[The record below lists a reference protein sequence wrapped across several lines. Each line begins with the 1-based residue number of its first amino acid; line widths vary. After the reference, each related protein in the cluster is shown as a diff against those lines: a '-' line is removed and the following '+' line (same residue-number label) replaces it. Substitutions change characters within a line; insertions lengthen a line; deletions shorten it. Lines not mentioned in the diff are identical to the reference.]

1 MSIVFSIRALVV
13 EGQLAGVR
21 AGDPR
26 EVVRAHLGPPDEQV
40 ASTSEESEIWRYG
53 NFEISFE
60 DEVVY
65 QLRHHAL
72 GKLEAG
78 PGRELDAW
86 ILGGAAAPDWDAV
99 VARLVAEELPFVTG
113 REWERRILQVR
124 GGARLLFDRDE
135 DTGIEL
141 WRAIEVSA
149 YARRYTPD
157 LAPPTGPTLDRFL
170 LIRRLS
176 AYTSADVLLGVFTT
190 AALADAARAAYL
202 ARYAADP
209 TSDPWH
215 EQAYKDDGL
224 VAKDLE
230 VRCFS
235 GPAEATEV
243 VVVSDY
249 AEGFGQIGRRFDS
262 LHESMVAAE
271 ARIAALNDV
280 EDMFPH
286 YALPQLARLDALL
299 SDAEKD
305 QPDYRDY
312 SDSEEPDPGLTDAPA
327 GDAVGDTPESDQ

>member
-26 EVVRAHLGPPDEQV
+26 EAVHARLGPPDEQV

-72 GKLEAG
+72 GDLEAG
-78 PGRELDAW
+78 PGRELEAW
-86 ILGGAAAPDWDAV
+86 ILGGPAAPDRDAV
-99 VARLVAEELPFVTG
+99 VARLVAEEVPFVTG
-113 REWERRILQVR
+113 HGWDHRRILQVR

-135 DTGIEL
+135 NTGGEL
-141 WRAIEVSA
+141 WRAIETSA
-149 YARRYTPD
+149 HARGFTPD

-170 LIRRLS
+170 LIRRMS
-176 AYTSADVLLGVFTT
+176 AYTSAHVLLGVFTT
-190 AALADAARAAYL
+190 ASLADAARAAYL
-202 ARYAADP
+202 ARYTADP
-209 TSDPWH
+209 ASDPWH

-249 AEGFGQIGRRFDS
+249 SEGFGQIVRRFDS
-262 LHESMVAAE
+262 LHESMAAAE
-271 ARIAALNDV
+271 VRIAALNDV
-280 EDMFPH
+280 EDIFPH

-312 SDSEEPDPGLTDAPA
+312 SDSEEPET
-327 GDAVGDTPESDQ
+327 

>member
-1 MSIVFSIRALVV
+1 MSIMFSIRALVV

-26 EVVRAHLGPPDEQV
+26 EAVHARLGPPDEQL
-40 ASTSEESEIWRYG
+40 AGAEEYEEIGRYG
-53 NFEISFE
+53 NFEILFS
-60 DEVVY
+60 DETAST
-65 QLRHHAL
+65 LSHHDL
-72 GKLEAG
+72 GNLQAG

-86 ILGGAAAPDWDAV
+86 ILGGPAALDRETVA
-99 VARLVAEELPFVTG
+99 ARLVAEQVPFATG
-113 REWERRILQVR
+113 RDRDDRRVLKVR

-135 DTGIEL
+135 DTGLEL
-141 WRAIEVSA
+141 WRAIEA
-149 YARRYTPD
+149 DRYANGFTPD

-170 LIRRLS
+170 LIRRMS
-176 AYTSADVLLGVFTT
+176 AYTSAHVLLGVFTT

-209 TSDPWH
+209 ASDPWH

-224 VAKDLE
+224 VAEDLE

-235 GPAEATEV
+235 GPAEATEL

-262 LHESMVAAE
+262 LHASMAAAE

-305 QPDYRDY
+305 QPYLNY
-312 SDSEEPDPGLTDAPA
+312 SDTDEPDSDAPRY
-327 GDAVGDTPESDQ
+327 G